1 MLDEETYK
9 KELIRMW
16 DTLRSDE
23 NKGEGSCEGVY
34 CGDCPLQDDFANETC
49 TYNINAFKV
58 IKIVEKWSK
67 EHPPKKYKVSEL
79 EYYLLEL
86 CVFNHMN
93 VLFGTSSIICYLLRR
108 GYFKGANENMLISE
122 YFENCEVVEDV

>member
-1 MLDEETYK
+1 MMNEEEYVKT
-9 KELIRMW
+9 LIEMW
-16 DTLRSDE
+16 DSLRTE
-23 NKGEGSCEGVY
+23 HKGNYSCIGVQ
-34 CGDCPLQDDFANETC
+34 CECCPLRNFIGCNHAQDIFDI
-49 TYNINAFKV
+49 YNT
-58 IKIVEKWSK
+58 VEKWEK
-67 EHPPKKYKVSEL
+67 GHPPKKYKVSEL

-93 VLFGTSSIICYLLRR
+93 VLFGTNSIICYLLRR

>member
-1 MLDEETYK
+1 MIDKETYK
-9 KELIRMW
+9 KELKRMF
-16 DTLRSDE
+16 DSLSGG
-23 NKGEGSCEGVY
+23 NKSTDR
-34 CGDCPLQDDFANETC
+34 CGIKCSQCPLKKICNNNM
-49 TYNINAFKV
+49 YAFDV
-58 IKIVEKWSK
+58 IEAVEKWSK

-122 YFENCEVVEDV
+122 YFENCEIEVDE